1 MDTPEV
7 LEIEKL
13 ERQRDLLLGAV
24 ANQLEDLRNAKKLG
38 NATGLVDMEYAELE
52 HIASKL
58 VEVNT
63 TRQQL
68 IDKQAEA

>member
-1 MDTPEV
+1 MDTPE
-7 LEIEKL
+7 KL
-13 ERQRDLLLGAV
+13 KKLDRQRDLLIDTL
-24 ANQLEDLRNAKKLG
+24 ANQLDDLRNARKMG
-38 NATGLVDMEYAELE
+38 NATGLVDMEQAELE